1 MLEKQLLAKIPCSLH
16 ALMGLALIWSA
27 LASGADK
34 DNENDST
41 ATDQPAAKTSAISP
55 TADSITS
62 PPSVIKSP
70 SSIGEVSFQHE
81 YHFTELEL
89 ECKTCHH
96 EAMAATLKFPHED
109 YFKDFWIDCKICHHE
124 ARKTA
129 LPAQACSNC
138 HHTVP
143 TTIADETLSAKVVI
157 HKDCWKCHE
166 TGTGAEASQECKFC
180 HQGPRSG
187 S

>member
-1 MLEKQLLAKIPCSLH
+1 MKISFLLLA
-16 ALMGLALIWSA
+16 LMALALVWSA

-34 DNENDST
+34 DNEKDST
-41 ATDQPAAKTSAISP
+41 ATDQPVAKTSVISP
-55 TADSITS
+55 TTDSIIS
-62 PPSVIKSP
+62 PPSEIKSP

-81 YHFTELEL
+81 YHITELEL

-96 EAMAATLKFPHED
+96 EVMAATLKLPHEE
-109 YFKDFWIDCKICHHE
+109 YFQDFWIRCKICHHE
-124 ARKTA
+124 VKKPA
-129 LPAQACSNC
+129 LVAQACSNC
-138 HHTVP
+138 HHSHP
-143 TTIADETLSAKVVI
+143 ATIADETLSAKVVI

-166 TGTGAEASQECKFC
+166 TGTGKEASQECKFC